1 MNHTADLGTSTT
13 LDIDNSSHGGTST
26 RKSTEETSNS
36 VADALSNKFFIAV
49 MLSLSDVVSHY

>member
-26 RKSTEETSNS
+26 RKSSS
-36 VADALSNKFFIAV
+36 R
-49 MLSLSDVVSHY
+49 MRVVVR